1 MPLIRNVNTNL
12 TDGGSSTRVSS
23 SGATHGGAGITFGT
37 KTSTSQGFNQSNL
50 GLLKSAYGKNGT
62 SVLGQNRQVDTPS
75 YSSGSYGYAPGSGD
89 SGSDYY
95 ADLWDTFQKQ
105 SEAARDAAIN
115 AIMKNLESVRS
126 AYNGQI
132 TAVGNDYDRQI
143 DENELRKERARRVT
157 RENQANRGQ
166 LESGLGRQEL
176 LNQNVGYDKI
186 TSNLKS
192 ARAKAINDIYNLITQ
207 AEAEAESGKANI
219 NNNYANSLLQ
229 FRLANM

>member
-1 MPLIRNVNTNL
+1 MAVVTNRTSGINGVTRGGLGRTMDTNKLASRPEVTKLKNLITENAAKAINEHYGI
-12 TDGGSSTRVSS
+12 DPSKYGGYGSGGSS
-23 SGATHGGAGITFGT
+23 GGGGGGD
-37 KTSTSQGFNQSNL
+37 TSN
-50 GLLKSAYGKNGT
+50 
-62 SVLGQNRQVDTPS
+62 
-75 YSSGSYGYAPGSGD
+75 
-89 SGSDYY
+89 YY
-95 ADLWDTFQKQ
+95 NDLWNEFQKQ

-132 TAVGNDYDRQI
+132 TTVGNDYDRQI

-192 ARAKAINDIYNLITQ
+192 ARTKAINDIYNLITQ

-219 NNNYANSLLQ
+219 RNNYANSLLQ
-229 FRLANM
+229 FRLANMQ

>member
-1 MPLIRNVNTNL
+1 MPLRNTNVNMTDTGTRDPNINL
-12 TDGGSSTRVSS
+12 TTNNGAIKYQNKLTGTERYGYRTPDSTYYPGSST
-23 SGATHGGAGITFGT
+23 
-37 KTSTSQGFNQSNL
+37 
-50 GLLKSAYGKNGT
+50 
-62 SVLGQNRQVDTPS
+62 GQNRQVDTPS
-75 YSSGSYGYAPGSGD
+75 YSSGSYGYASGSGD

-95 ADLWDTFQKQ
+95 ADLWNEFQKQ

-132 TAVGNDYDRQI
+132 TTVGDDYDRQI

-192 ARAKAINDIYNLITQ
+192 ARTKAINDIYNLITQ